1 MDPEEDEEEED
12 VEPEEGDDPTSDLNS
27 DHDEDQIAQYLVE
40 GQCITFIHV
49 MDLQLEFGNSN
60 PTIM

>member
-1 MDPEEDEEEED
+1 MI
-12 VEPEEGDDPTSDLNS
+12 PTSDLDS